1 MLWPETV
8 TWLLLTFVQG
18 LNELENPSNW
28 MAIKSSFW
36 NQWKAWPPCTQSQ
49 ASPMTGLVL
58 SRRIWVNNP
67 GAVFAGAVQGTVI
80 DLMFCWM
87 KLNIW
92 LALGLNILW
101 KHISDSNMYTC
112 EHWNIYLTIFYF
124 HWQNVPKVLLS
135 CVFFFFLFGHV
146 PICTRFTSQCEKI
159 FTQKYS

>member
-1 MLWPETV
+1 
-8 TWLLLTFVQG
+8 
-18 LNELENPSNW
+18 

-80 DLMFCWM
+80 DLMFCFM

-92 LALGLNILW
+92 LALRLNILW
-101 KHISDSNMYTC
+101 KHISDLNMYTC

-135 CVFFFFLFGHV
+135 CVFFLFFVFLDMYQYVHV
-146 PICTRFTSQCEKI
+146 LLHNVKRFSHRNIVRGGLQDFCAVIRLTPIHISK
-159 FTQKYS
+159 